1 MIFEN
6 APTPERKQ
14 TLHDNVRLSLYLS
27 RNTDDGAEY
36 SPKNAEEGFASYLA
50 RLYDNGEINDTNM
63 SQHEFESLLTV
74 TNQKHHEYITC
85 NEMISTI
92 PLMRG
97 EDSKQVWIDAGREL
111 HEANALNTKCR
122 KPLKH
127 YILSLPPAEH
137 LSNAA
142 WATLCEE
149 FMDKMGFSN
158 TKWYVVKHTDKAHEH
173 VHFSISRI
181 RLGDKKAVPDW
192 QENELAFSIVRELE
206 IKYGLTQLES
216 PGEAPLTS
224 PQNMPSPKQIET
236 EKDKYSAGKSRKKA
250 IQNKIDMAMKNF
262 AEQGYTLNLTEYVMA
277 LRHAGVGVQ
286 LTQKDNG
293 RIFVSYRIK
302 TNNKD
307 IIISGSKLGGRGR
320 YTFDGFSKHLTTI
333 TPVDLKTALKLSS
346 QETAMRDGKIKD
358 ILPFRSLKEIAQIKF
373 LERVYFD
380 MQFAVDNRYFS
391 QKLKRAKNYKVH
403 RYDNKR
409 VMSQRF
415 TTRAMKNL
423 GGKMTRDEWL
433 AQVNIKLAKQLI
445 ESLRKL
451 FGCDHEELTNVSK
464 DLHYNYAGSESDGI
478 YEYKNNFGLNKNHE
492 AIELSQNKIIDLDA
506 KQMVDETKK
515 SHNQNLNMSILKVVV
530 KDSESNN
537 EPNLVYQI

>member
-36 SPKNAEEGFASYLA
+36 SPQSAEEGFASYLA
-50 RLYDNGEINDTNM
+50 RLYENGEINDKNM
-63 SQHEFESLLTV
+63 SQPEFESLLTA

-137 LSNAA
+137 LSNAV

-224 PQNMPSPKQIET
+224 PQNMPTAKQIES

-250 IQNKIDMAMKNF
+250 IQNKIDMAMKNL
-262 AEQGYTLNLTEYVMA
+262 AEQDYTLNLTEYVIA
-277 LRHAGVGVQ
+277 LRYAGVGVQ

-302 TNNKD
+302 TKNKD

-320 YTFDGFSKHLTTI
+320 YTFNDFTKHLTDV
-333 TPVDLKTALKLSS
+333 TPQDLKTALKVSS
-346 QETAMRDGKIKD
+346 QETAMRDGTMKD
-358 ILPFRSLKEIAQIKF
+358 ILPFRSLKEIAQIKY
-373 LERVYFD
+373 LEQVYFD
-380 MQFAVDNRYFS
+380 VQFAVDNRYFV
-391 QKLKRAKNYKVH
+391 QKLKNAKNYKIH
-403 RYDNKR
+403 RYGNKR

-415 TTRAMKNL
+415 TSRVMKNL

-464 DLHYNYAGSESDGI
+464 ELYCTYSGSESDGI
-478 YEYKNNFGLNKNHE
+478 YEYKNSFGLKKKHE
-492 AIELSQNKIIDLDA
+492 AIKLSRGETIDLDA
-506 KQMVDETKK
+506 KQIVDETKNIH
-515 SHNQNLNMSILKVVV
+515 SLNQNMSIFKGVIKGTLR
-530 KDSESNN
+530 NN
-537 EPNLVYQI
+537 EPELVY